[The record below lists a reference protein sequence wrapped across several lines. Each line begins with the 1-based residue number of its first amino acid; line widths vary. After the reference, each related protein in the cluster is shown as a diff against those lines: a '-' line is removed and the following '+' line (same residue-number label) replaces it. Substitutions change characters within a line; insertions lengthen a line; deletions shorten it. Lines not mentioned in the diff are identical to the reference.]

1 MLVFTTH
8 NIVIHRFWIHVWLKC
23 SDGKVRWSDMTPQ
36 GARNVFDAETT
47 LSSVT
52 DDIPQLIISYS
63 SLLSGAVV
71 TW

>member
-1 MLVFTTH
+1 MLAFTTH
-8 NIVIHRFWIHVWLKC
+8 NIVIHQFWIYVWLKC
-23 SDGKVRWSDMTPQ
+23 NDGKVRWSDMTPQ
-36 GARNVFDAETT
+36 GERNVFDAETT

-52 DDIPQLIISYS
+52 DDVPQLIISYT

>member
-8 NIVIHRFWIHVWLKC
+8 NIVIHQFWVYVGLKC
-23 SDGKVRWSDMTPQ
+23 NDGKERWLDMTSQ
-36 GARNVFDAETT
+36 GEQNVFDAETT

-52 DDIPQLIISYS
+52 DDVPQLISPYT

>member
-1 MLVFTTH
+1 
-8 NIVIHRFWIHVWLKC
+8 
-23 SDGKVRWSDMTPQ
+23 MTPQ